1 MISPERSRQILD
13 HLADPGLHHKF
24 VAAVEQR
31 APRARLFRKSGTW
44 KVWHSDSILVWGQRW
59 RRYILVA
66 MVESEQGNRVIEQL
80 VPVVEEALRPG
91 GAAAGAVE

>member
-1 MISPERSRQILD
+1 MLAD
-13 HLADPGLHHKF
+13 LADPGLHHKF
-24 VAAVEQR
+24 VRAVEQR

-44 KVWHSDSILVWGQRW
+44 KVWHSDSILVWGRTW

-66 MVESEQGNRVIEQL
+66 MVESEEGDRILQEV

-91 GAAAGAVE
+91 VAAVVAAGGR